1 MAFFAVDSKP
11 AFSNRLALFH
21 NLPTDAGVEQRELID
36 VRPVGSTSHGGV
48 IEFNLSAA
56 ITCYLD
62 LLRTRLFL
70 RARILHDDGTML
82 KPKEKVGFVNLA
94 LQSLWHQVDISV
106 QQQVISPTV
115 STNSAYKAYS
125 DVLFKYGVP
134 SNTVP
139 HLQSQLFNP
148 DISGFMNDFD
158 SV

>member
-1 MAFFAVDSKP
+1 MAFFAEDSKP

-70 RARILHDDGTML
+70 RARILHDDGTVL

-94 LQSLWHQVDISV
+94 FQSLWHQVDNSK
-106 QQQVISPTV
+106 SFRPLFLPTLPTKRILMFSLNTEFLLTPCRTYSLSSLIRTPRV
-115 STNSAYKAYS
+115 S
-125 DVLFKYGVP
+125 
-134 SNTVP
+134 
-139 HLQSQLFNP
+139 
-148 DISGFMNDFD
+148 
-158 SV
+158 

>member
-1 MAFFAVDSKP
+1 MAFFAEDSKP

-70 RARILHDDGTML
+70 RARILHDDGTVL

-94 LQSLWHQVDISV
+94 LQS
-106 QQQVISPTV
+106 
-115 STNSAYKAYS
+115 
-125 DVLFKYGVP
+125 
-134 SNTVP
+134 
-139 HLQSQLFNP
+139 
-148 DISGFMNDFD
+148 
-158 SV
+158 